1 MVTVVE
7 SPEPEFPLEGK
18 PTCFCRTGNLLRAVI
33 PSVSLVKVLEGGWS
47 GGSLYSD
54 SLPPSSPKGVLATS
68 GKFPASSFFFNSSL
82 NRHVQFLF
90 MDPNG
95 D

>member
-1 MVTVVE
+1 MFLQNW
-7 SPEPEFPLEGK
+7 EPVRGSHPQL
-18 PTCFCRTGNLLRAVI
+18 C
-33 PSVSLVKVLEGGWS
+33 VSLVKVLEGGWS

-54 SLPPSSPKGVLATS
+54 SLPPSSPKGVLVTS
-68 GKFPASSFFFNSSL
+68 GKFPASSFFFHSSL

>member
-18 PTCFCRTGNLLRAVI
+18 PTRFCRTGNLLGTVI
-33 PSVSLVKVLEGGWS
+33 PSVCVSLVKVLEGGWS

-68 GKFPASSFFFNSSL
+68 GKFPASSFFF
-82 NRHVQFLF
+82 FL
-90 MDPNG
+90 P
-95 D
+95 

>member
-1 MVTVVE
+1 M
-7 SPEPEFPLEGK
+7 
-18 PTCFCRTGNLLRAVI
+18 
-33 PSVSLVKVLEGGWS
+33 SLVEVLEGGWS

-68 GKFPASSFFFNSSL
+68 GKFPASSFFFISSL